1 MRKKIKLADRFFLTH
16 STHVK
21 QDLFLKL
28 SFEFIFSTSHCFSIF
43 LSYFTFYSLSID
55 SFFSN
60 SIVFHINQF
69 IRNFKD
75 FNSNPGCGLSKQ
87 EMSSYLYHFWAEI
100 CLFFDNVKLFSR
112 KSKYLYA
119 NHGYALSNQE
129 IQNLNETK
137 IRDYDFHIE
146 VFPHWCKYLYDICH
160 VFFCVVIVGGGGCEK
175 IVIVTNNH
183 LLSQLPKISL
193 CYRTIA
199 WILN

>member
-1 MRKKIKLADRFFLTH
+1 MRKKIKLADRFFLTQH
-16 STHVK
+16 TCKTGSFFKIIFWVYFFYK
-21 QDLFLKL
+21 SLFLYFPIL
-28 SFEFIFSTSHCFSIF
+28 FYF
-43 LSYFTFYSLSID
+43 LLTFYWL
-55 SFFSN
+55 FFSN